1 MAGPAGLTEKDVDR
15 HADILANRVKKNLR
29 KLKKKFEQENIGVF
43 RLYDWDI
50 PEVRAAIDWYEGHL
64 VVAEYA
70 REQTTT
76 VPDWIGRMGRAVADT
91 LGIAPGR
98 VHLKTR
104 RTQPKKG
111 PRYKALGRAKKRIEV
126 RERDLKFL
134 VNLDDYLDTGLFG
147 DHRETRAIVG
157 KAAKGKAFLNLFGY
171 TGSFT
176 CYAAHAGA
184 KSTTTV
190 DLSGPYLG
198 WAKDNLMLNGL
209 YSRKHELVKAD
220 VLEWL
225 DEAYESPRRFDV
237 AVVDPPS
244 YSTRGG
250 QGRNRFD
257 IKRDHPDLLAATV
270 KVMRK
275 KGVVYFSTNHQRF
288 EPRLDFLKVKSVE
301 EISADTIPVD
311 YRNKKVHRTFR
322 IVV

>member
-15 HADILANRVKKNLR
+15 HAEILANRVKKNLR
-29 KLKKKFEQENIGVF
+29 KLQKKFEQENIGVF

-70 REQTTT
+70 RDQTDK
-76 VPDWIGRMGRAVADT
+76 VPDWIGRMGRAVAAT

-98 VHLKTR
+98 IHLKTR

-111 PRYKALGRAKKRIEV
+111 RRYDDKGRSRKRIEV

-134 VNLDDYLDTGLFG
+134 VNLDDYVDTGLFA
-147 DHRETRAIVG
+147 DHRETRALI
-157 KAAKGKAFLNLFGY
+157 AKEAKNKSFLNLFGY

-176 CYAAHAGA
+176 CYAALGGA
-184 KSTTTV
+184 KRTTTV
-190 DLSGPYLG
+190 DLSGPYLH
-198 WAKDNLMLNGL
+198 WAKDNLQLNGL
-209 YSRKHELVKAD
+209 FSRKHELVKHD
-220 VLEWL
+220 VIEWL
-225 DEAYESPRRFDV
+225 DEAKASPQRYDL

-250 QGRNRFD
+250 SGRNRFD

-270 KVMRK
+270 GVMRK

-288 EPRLDFLKVKSVE
+288 EPRFDYLKVSSIE
-301 EISADTIPVD
+301 EITKETIPAD
-311 YRNKKVHRTFR
+311 YRNKKIHRAYR